1 MHSRITREIV
11 DIAAAMQV
19 KAMAFDR
26 EYPDNPLGTCS
37 PAAYAKAIQHLVSEQ
52 DELAVGKL
60 MLEASAR
67 ALALL
72 MFSSMGTQRPV

>member
-1 MHSRITREIV
+1 MQTRITREIV

-37 PAAYAKAIQHLVSEQ
+37 AADYATAIRNLVSEQ
-52 DELAVGKL
+52 DELAVSKL

-72 MFSSMGTQRPV
+72 MFACIDTKRPV

>member
-1 MHSRITREIV
+1 MHSKITREMV

-26 EYPDNPLGTCS
+26 EHPDNALGTFS
-37 PAAYAKAIQHLVSEQ
+37 AAAYAKAIQSLVSEQ
-52 DELAVGKL
+52 DELVVGKL

-72 MFSSMGTQRPV
+72 MFSCIGKEHPV